1 MRAAARPPAA
11 VRSKR
16 RFGEGMVE
24 ALHGLAQLDRI
35 DRYVL
40 RYFWSSLAVVFVF
53 FFGFFMVIDL
63 FAHAEDFID
72 SARKFAIPARTM
84 AIRVAG
90 YYLFKSPSVFLQVA
104 PFVTVIGALVAV
116 ARMNRNN
123 ELIPVLMS
131 GRSIFRMLRPLF
143 VAALFLGIFML
154 LVQEFVAPAASD
166 RRLAQ
171 FSFLAGGRTSV
182 RVRSDLGDEE
192 GNQWTRVEIDPIA
205 HRLEEAK
212 AYKIVVSEGLTRIDR
227 ADLSGASYDKV
238 RAGWRREGG
247 IAVVSDGAAGHE
259 ERRVEIF
266 PSSLTPQQLLAQE
279 KDPFDLSFAE
289 LGRLFALSRQPR
301 FQVLMHYHV
310 TFPFANLLLLLLAVP
325 FVLRYDRQRVMQ
337 GLAVAFFLC
346 VAYFAVDAALRGM
359 GERTLHPVLAAWFAP
374 LFFGALGITLFD
386 AVRT

>member
-1 MRAAARPPAA
+1 MTARP
-11 VRSKR
+11 RR

-24 ALHGLAQLDRI
+24 ALHGIAQLDRI

-72 SARKFAIPARTM
+72 SARKNAIPARVM
-84 AIRVAG
+84 AMRVAG

-116 ARMNRNN
+116 ARMNRSN

-143 VAALFLGIFML
+143 VAALFLGCFML
-154 LVQEFVAPAASD
+154 VVQEFVAPAASD

-171 FSFLAGGRTSV
+171 YSFLAGGRTSV
-182 RVRSDLGDEE
+182 RVKSDLGDEE
-192 GNQWTRVEIDPIA
+192 GNQWTKVEIDPIG
-205 HRLEEAK
+205 HRLETAK
-212 AYKIVVSEGLTRIDR
+212 AYRIVMAGGATRVER
-227 ADLSGASYDKV
+227 TDLAGATYDAA

-247 IAVVSDGAAGHE
+247 IKIVTDGAVHE
-259 ERRVEIF
+259 ERTVDLF
-266 PSSLTPQQLLAQE
+266 PSSLSPQQMLAQE

-289 LGRLFALSRQPR
+289 LGHLFAQSRQPR

-310 TFPFANLLLLLLAVP
+310 TFPFANLLLLLLAIP